1 MYYMNESSPVSI
13 RLSSEE
19 QEQLKA
25 ISGGKSVA
33 AGVRELLRLFST
45 NQLNEIKP
53 DELSLLE
60 AEIEDLKKSPFGF
73 DKKEI
78 QLLEKELN
86 KAKDNYKKKKME
98 SIKERFIK
106 LVNSAV

>member
-1 MYYMNESSPVSI
+1 MSESNPVSI
-13 RLSSEE
+13 RLTTEE
-19 QEQLKA
+19 QEKLKD

-33 AGVRELLRLFST
+33 AGVRELLRLYMSG
-45 NQLNEIKP
+45 QLEEPKEN
-53 DELSLLE
+53 ELSNLE
-60 AEIEDLKKSPFGF
+60 AEIENLKKSPFGF

-78 QLLEKELN
+78 QILEKELS

-106 LVNSAV
+106 LVNSAG

>member
-1 MYYMNESSPVSI
+1 MNESSPVSI
-13 RLSSEE
+13 RLTTEE
-19 QEQLKA
+19 QEQLKE

-33 AGVRELLRLFST
+33 AGVRELLRLHQAG
-45 NQLNEIKP
+45 QLEEPKENE
-53 DELSLLE
+53 LTLLE
-60 AEIEDLKKSPFGF
+60 TEIENLKKSPFGF

-78 QLLEKELN
+78 QLLEKELS

-106 LVNSAV
+106 LVNSAG